1 MVGIR
6 KEVWAASALVEVCT
20 NRGMQRFLDV
30 AAVEIIVWA
39 AAKRGETKFVIEIGA
54 VFSEVINVEARIH
67 IINRIINIVI

>member
-1 MVGIR
+1 MIR
-6 KEVWAASALVEVCT
+6 KEVWAASALIEVCT

-39 AAKRGETKFVIEIGA
+39 AGERGETKFVVEVGA
-54 VFSEVINVEARIH
+54 VFNEVINVEARIR